1 MKGLMLR
8 LARWLAGRLDAE
20 VLGRKR
26 MNEMQDTMTKFA
38 ARTIEAERRLEE
50 RRVRFAG
57 EEKFGATKRAA
68 ILRETGEEFE
78 AIQAILEEVD
88 VLWWEYCGNAT
99 QPVSGDRVI
108 HGAHGAMDALALL
121 KLRVKRMCEKEGANA
136 SGQPRLAQEKL

>member
-20 VLGRKR
+20 VLGRER
-26 MNEMQDTMTKFA
+26 MNEMRDVMAGAA
-38 ARTIEAERRLEE
+38 ARTIEAERRVEE
-50 RRVRFAG
+50 RRVRISG

-99 QPVSGDRVI
+99 QPGSGERVI

-121 KLRVKRMCEKEGANA
+121 KLRVKRMCEKEG
-136 SGQPRLAQEKL
+136 GK